1 MKLRLIQ
8 TKRHGMHILIMR
20 VICKG
25 GHIMFPGPGAP
36 YQGRG
41 IRMMGPGPTRQGHSP
56 FGGSFMGP
64 RGPSHH
70 GMNPMMGVRQPAAKQ
85 GGILARI
92 LGRGQGQGATGF
104 PSFGAAAQGATRA
117 SGGGGLL
124 NTLTNPSS
132 INGFLNNTQQMLKTA
147 QQVGPMIQQYG
158 PLVKN
163 LPAMWKLYRGL
174 KDLPDQEEEVE
185 STTNEN
191 KASTETS
198 TKSKSTARTK
208 RYTTSTT
215 SEPKVSR
222 PKTVKRDSKPKL
234 FI

>member
-1 MKLRLIQ
+1 
-8 TKRHGMHILIMR
+8 MR

-25 GHIMFPGPGAP
+25 GHIMRPGPSAP
-36 YQGRG
+36 YHGRG

-56 FGGSFMGP
+56 FGGSFTGP
-64 RGPSHH
+64 VGPPYPR
-70 GMNPMMGVRQPAAKQ
+70 MNPMMGVRQPAKQ

-104 PSFGAAAQGATRA
+104 PGFGAATQGAQRA

-124 NTLTNPSS
+124 NALTNPGS
-132 INGFLNNTQQMLKTA
+132 INGFLNNTQQVLKTA

-174 KDLPDQEEEVE
+174 KDLPDQEQKAE
-185 STTNEN
+185 SSANDH
-191 KASTETS
+191 KPSTETN
-198 TKSKSTARTK
+198 TKSRSTSK
-208 RYTTSTT
+208 PKKYTTSTP
-215 SEPKVSR
+215 SLPKETQ
-222 PKTVKRDSKPKL
+222 PKNVTRDSTPKL